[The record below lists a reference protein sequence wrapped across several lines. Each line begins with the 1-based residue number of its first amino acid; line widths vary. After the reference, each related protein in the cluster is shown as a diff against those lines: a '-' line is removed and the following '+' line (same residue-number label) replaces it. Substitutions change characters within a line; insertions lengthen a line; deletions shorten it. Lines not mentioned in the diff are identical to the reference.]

1 MTVRVSIGT
10 LQNIVG
16 TMAFNFKE
24 QDSIGKIGEQL
35 ILAHY
40 NSITDGKGN
49 KYHARPTR
57 MEEQLQGADIWVFNN
72 ELDSNF
78 IEVKTD
84 TQIDETR
91 NIALEYLIEQENG
104 DLQIG
109 CQMKT
114 FADFLMYWSYPTNF
128 VRYWKPRLLQPY
140 LLTWIKENK
149 FKSVK
154 IENENNSGSKWYAH
168 CLLVPVDFFD
178 ELSFV
183 NNFTVSL
190 KVLEKVLD
198 ESRV

>member
-1 MTVRVSIGT
+1 MTVRVSIGIVVR
-10 LQNIVG
+10 IVG

-84 TQIDETR
+84 TQIEETR

-104 DLQIG
+104 ELQIG

-140 LLTWIKENK
+140 LLTWIKNDTYRT
-149 FKSVK
+149 VK
-154 IENENNSGSKWYAH
+154 VQNENENGDKWLAH
-168 CLLVPVDFFD
+168 CLLVPTSDFDTLGFISS
-178 ELSFV
+178 LR
-183 NNFTVSL
+183 VSL
-190 KVLEKVLD
+190 NILEKVLD